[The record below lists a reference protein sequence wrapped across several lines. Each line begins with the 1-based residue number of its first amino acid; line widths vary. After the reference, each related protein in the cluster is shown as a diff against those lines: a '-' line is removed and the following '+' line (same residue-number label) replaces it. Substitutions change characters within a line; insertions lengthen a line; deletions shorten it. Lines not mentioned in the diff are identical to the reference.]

1 MTDVTRT
8 APPELTLN
16 GQGASAG
23 APAPASAR
31 IAHLLDAIGD
41 IYFTLDRDWR
51 FVYLN
56 GHALRRARKTSA
68 ELLGRTIWEMYP
80 EMAGTALEDHY
91 RRAMATGETVRFE
104 MPGIFTDTWYEVHA
118 CPSAAGLTV
127 HSRDITEQRRARVA
141 LRESEQR
148 FRAVSELTS
157 DYTFSCRVGPD
168 GQSILEAASEGFSTV
183 TGYTIAELEARG
195 GWPTLVHPDDL
206 PGMRRAGEDNI
217 AGRKWTGELRIL
229 TRQGETRWIRSS
241 TWPVFDPAQG
251 RVVSLL
257 GAAQDITERKRAELA
272 LRASEEL
279 NRRILQSAHAG
290 VITVGL
296 DGSMLQANAAGQR
309 ILGVGWNELSG
320 KYVQDFETTTFY
332 EDGRP
337 YPVDEYPVSKCLATG
352 QPQPAVTIGVRRPD
366 GAISWAVYNAEPL
379 LDPETGRPAGAVVTF
394 VDITARKRAEQAL
407 RESEERL
414 RRFFAAAFEGLVIH
428 DGGVILDANEAFAA
442 MFGYAVP
449 EVIGRNVVD
458 LAAPADR
465 EQVRSAVQSGREQPY
480 QGLGLRK
487 DGSTFP
493 CELCG
498 KNIQSDGRSLRVTA
512 LRDITERVRAE
523 EQLRHYAERL
533 QDLSRRLL
541 EVQEAERRHL
551 ARELHDEIGQALTA
565 LQLVLK
571 GGADPAPE
579 RRAAALC
586 RAQRLVAELTGQVRD
601 LSQSLRP
608 TMLDDLGLLPALLWH
623 FRRYT
628 AQTGVQV
635 HFEHR
640 GLGGRFPPAV
650 ETAAYRIAQEA
661 LTNVA
666 RHAGVGEAC
675 VAVCHDGTLL
685 RIRVEDRGTSF
696 DPEAVRAAGAGS
708 GLSGMQERAALLG
721 GRLVVQS
728 TPGVGTCLT
737 AELPLGTFAEERN
750 DPDADTTLGG

>member
-1 MTDVTRT
+1 MTDATKN
-8 APPELTLN
+8 APPEFAPN

-23 APAPASAR
+23 PPGPASAR

-41 IYFTLDRDWR
+41 IYFTLDHDWR

-56 GHALRRARKTSA
+56 CHALRRARRTAA
-68 ELLGRTIWEMYP
+68 ELLGRVIWEVYP
-80 EMAGTALEDHY
+80 EMLGTPLEVHY
-91 RRAMATGETVRFE
+91 RRAMSTGETVRFE
-104 MPGIFTDTWYEVHA
+104 MPGLFTGTWYEVHA
-118 CPSAAGLTV
+118 CPCPEGLTV
-127 HSRDITEQRRARVA
+127 HGRDITAQRRAQLA
-141 LRESEQR
+141 LQESEGR
-148 FRAVSELTS
+148 FRAISELTS
-157 DYTFSCRVGPD
+157 DYTFACRIEPD
-168 GQSILEAASEGFSTV
+168 GRSVLETASEGFRTV
-183 TGYTIAELEARG
+183 TGYTLAEVEARG
-195 GWPTLVHPDDL
+195 GWPVLVHPDDM
-206 PGMRRAGEDNI
+206 PETRRAGEDNL
-217 AGRKWTGELRIL
+217 AGRKWTGELRLL
-229 TRQGETRWIRSS
+229 TRHGETRWVRSS
-241 TWPVFDPAQG
+241 TWPIYDPRQG
-251 RVVSLL
+251 RVVRLL

-279 NRRILQSAHAG
+279 NRRILQSVHAG
-290 VITVGL
+290 VITVAR
-296 DGSMLQANAAGQR
+296 DGSMLQINAAGQR
-309 ILGVGWNELSG
+309 ILGVDHDALLQ
-320 KYVQDFETTTFY
+320 KYVHDFGATTFY

-337 YPVDEYPVSKCLATG
+337 FPVEEYPVSKCLATG
-352 QPQPAVTIGVRRPD
+352 QPQPAVTIGARRAD
-366 GAISWAVYNAEPL
+366 GEIAWAVYNAEPL
-379 LDPETGRPAGAVVTF
+379 LDPQTGGLAGAVVTF
-394 VDITARKRAEQAL
+394 VDITPRKRMEQAL

-428 DGGVILDANEAFAA
+428 EGGVILDANEAFAA

-458 LAAPADR
+458 LAASADR
-465 EQVRSAVQSGREQPY
+465 ALVRAALKTGREQPY

-493 CELCG
+493 CELHG
-498 KNIQSDGRSLRVTA
+498 KNIRSDGHTLRVTA

-551 ARELHDEIGQALTA
+551 ARELHDEIGQSLTA

-571 GGADPAPE
+571 GGADPSPE
-579 RRAAALC
+579 RRAEALC

-623 FRRYT
+623 LRRYT

-635 HFEHR
+635 HFEHH

-650 ETAAYRIAQEA
+650 ETAAYRIVQEA

-666 RHAGVGEAC
+666 RHAGVGEAT
-675 VAVCHDGTLL
+675 VAVWHDGARL
-685 RIRVEDRGTSF
+685 RIRVEDRGASF
-696 DPEAVRAAGAGS
+696 DPAAVRAAGAGS
-708 GLSGMQERAALLG
+708 GLSGMHERAALLG

-728 TPGVGTCLT
+728 TPGAGTRLT
-737 AELPLGTFAEERN
+737 AELPLGTFAEEKN
-750 DPDADTTLGG
+750 DTDADATSGG